1 MSVSLAPLYPSE
13 GYFPAEVSK
22 VLGQRLMQQ
31 KEISESCMEER
42 AAGKPAKCSQVLN
55 ISLFFDGTNNHGDS
69 DDVASPVCSSNVR
82 RLYHASIGDD
92 DSQASGYFR
101 HYMQGVGTEFKKI
114 GENGPSS
121 SGLSF
126 ATGGERRILWGL
138 TRLIDSLQKATGIGE
153 YGDKDAMDVIHQ
165 MEFTYEE
172 AENGLKVQ
180 KPTSKVDRQ
189 AAMAKGMAKV
199 LAKLRDKDF
208 TPKVL
213 LINLFV
219 YGFSRGAA
227 EARAFLWRLDEQMQ
241 GDAFFG
247 IPLKVK
253 FLGIFDTVASVGL
266 TELAPGAQGHIDWAD
281 GTMQLPVRGWLE
293 QCQHMV
299 SAHEQRL
306 CFPLD
311 SAGTT
316 ARGGYPACVKGE
328 WVYPGMHS
336 DVGGGYPP
344 DDQGKAR
351 GDQGMLLSQL
361 PLNHMY
367 RLAFDAGAPLKINA
381 GALSKGTAADQTRL
395 AMLQKQEPWRFMDQ
409 KTFSLFNTKPA
420 LESRFNAWRNA
431 SKGAGSLIDIMK
443 EQTAQ
448 INAWRIERYAG
459 GLNGQGGR
467 DQQNCEYFKYVKANR
482 ETPSWA
488 IDQEKDAWSKQS
500 RKGSASEVKMTPP
513 EWKVYSTQE
522 KSFVDVPVPEGKL
535 TEEDKQYIGK
545 PFKPNLSKG
554 YEPTRDL
561 TQLKA
566 GAEDFRD
573 DYLGQGRINLNP
585 VGWLATLFTAFSRP
599 FSADCSG
606 KERAL
611 LLEQSNAKYTEVVG
625 NADLMALYDEHVHDS
640 RAWFMYSTLGKLEPQ
655 GSYWRYR
662 TVFFTDDDNNK
673 KLICSS
679 PEANE
684 ALDREMQQR
693 ALKQQ
698 FMQR

>member
-1 MSVSLAPLYPSE
+1 MPVSLAPAYPSD
-13 GYFPAEVSK
+13 GYFPNEISK
-22 VLGQRLMQQ
+22 VLVQRLMQQ
-31 KEISESCMEER
+31 KEINESCMEER

-69 DDVASPVCSSNVR
+69 DDDANPVCSSNVR
-82 RLYHASIGDD
+82 RIYHATIGDAKTV
-92 DSQASGYFR
+92 ASGYFK

-138 TRLIDSLQKATGIGE
+138 TRLIDSLRKAIGVGE
-153 YGDKDAMDVIHQ
+153 FGDQDAMGVIHK
-165 MEFTYEE
+165 MEFTYEQTK
-172 AENGLKVQ
+172 NGLKVQ
-180 KPTSKVDRQ
+180 KPTNKADRRD
-189 AAMAKGMAKV
+189 AMAEGMAKV

-213 LINLFV
+213 QINLFI

-311 SAGTT
+311 STGTT
-316 ARGGYPACVKGE
+316 TQGGYPACVKGE

-351 GDQGMLLSQL
+351 GEQGMLLSQL

-381 GALSKGTAADQTRL
+381 GALIKGMPADQARL
-395 AMLQKQEPWRFMDQ
+395 TMLQKQEPWRFMDEGVMELFRVKPDLQ
-409 KTFSLFNTKPA
+409 K
-420 LESRFNAWRNA
+420 RFNAWRSA

-459 GLNGQGGR
+459 GLNGEGGQ
-467 DQQNCEYFKYVKANR
+467 DQQQSDYYKYVKDNR
-482 ETPSWA
+482 ETPKWA
-488 IDQEKDAWSKQS
+488 VDQQKDAWSRQS
-500 RKGSASEVKMTPP
+500 GKSNASEVKMTPP
-513 EWKVYSTQE
+513 KWKVYSPQE
-522 KSFVDVPVPEGKL
+522 ERQVDEPIPEDKL
-535 TEEDKQYIGK
+535 TTEDKKYIGK
-545 PFKPNLSKG
+545 PFTPNLSKE
-554 YEPTRDL
+554 YEPTQDL

-566 GAEDFRD
+566 GAKDFRE
-573 DYLGQGRINLNP
+573 DYLGQRSMELNP

-599 FSADCSG
+599 FSADCPST
-606 KERAL
+606 ERDILLKKSQAL
-611 LLEQSNAKYTEVVG
+611 HKDVVVNAE
-625 NADLMALYDEHVHDS
+625 LMALYDEHAHDS
-640 RAWFMYSTLGKLEPQ
+640 RAWFMYYALKKLEPH

-673 KLICSS
+673 KLICKA
-679 PEANE
+679 PEEEETGAKE
-684 ALDREMQQR
+684 LR
-693 ALKQQ
+693 
-698 FMQR
+698 